1 MYSDEL
7 FEEYLQKNVL
17 LTGEVGEL
25 LGVSKQQVSNLVKQG
40 KIKPFKYNANSSL
53 FLKST
58 IDEYMAKKLSK
69 NMYRKNEIIGE
80 GNTFKTRKHF
90 DSIKESHKNIQEV
103 HLYLNSQEA
112 IFDGYYCLEGH
123 YQRDALL
130 RLDAPTCVLKLD
142 NDEEIWYDGFN
153 CGYGGTGPNGSYRL
167 LIELG
172 VVDELASQVFK
183 TSKLSFY
190 KTHSEW
196 EMVNRTTS
204 ISNKDYPVT
213 DSNIYMYNDRL
224 VLVQNRP
231 EKHKLDTQ
239 YEEFIDK
246 YSFFIP
252 RPVEIAFLSREE
264 ALNTGHV
271 IANCNY
277 CGVYQIIIKDISGSE
292 LWLDYKL
299 NENQSIS
306 KQQNLESI
314 LKKIGITI
322 PENKETLSERIK
334 NWLGIAPV
342 VADRITYRKAE
353 K

>member
-1 MYSDEL
+1 M
-7 FEEYLQKNVL
+7 
-17 LTGEVGEL
+17 
-25 LGVSKQQVSNLVKQG
+25 
-40 KIKPFKYNANSSL
+40 
-53 FLKST
+53 
-58 IDEYMAKKLSK
+58 
-69 NMYRKNEIIGE
+69 
-80 GNTFKTRKHF
+80 
-90 DSIKESHKNIQEV
+90 
-103 HLYLNSQEA
+103 
-112 IFDGYYCLEGH
+112 
-123 YQRDALL
+123 
-130 RLDAPTCVLKLD
+130 KLD

-231 EKHKLDTQ
+231 EKHKLETQ

-271 IANCNY
+271 IASCNY
-277 CGVYQIIIKDISGSE
+277 CGIYQIIIKDISGSE